1 MANFK
6 VVEIFESINGEG
18 RRVGQLAIFIRLQK
32 CNLNCSYCDTRW
44 ANGDDAP
51 YTLMSEDEIYDRI
64 LKSGIKN
71 ITLTGGEPLLHKD
84 VEILLEKIGENP
96 NLSLE
101 IETNGSIELE
111 KFSKL
116 KNPPL
121 FTMDYK
127 LPSIKMENKMCLDNF
142 KYLTSKD
149 TVKFV
154 VGTIEDLKKAKEI
167 IERYSLIGKCAVYF
181 SPVFNSIDPIEI
193 VKFMKENRLNG
204 VNLQLQIHKFIW
216 DPRKRICMIRKLF

>member
-127 LPSIKMENKMCLDNF
+127 LPSSKMENKMCLDNF
-142 KYLTSKD
+142 KYLASKD

-216 DPRKRICMIRKLF
+216 DPESKGV

>member
-127 LPSIKMENKMCLDNF
+127 LSSSKMENKMCLDNF
-142 KYLTSKD
+142 KYLTLKD

-181 SPVFNSIDPIEI
+181 SPVFNSIAPIEI
-193 VKFMKENRLNG
+193 VKFMKESRLNG

-216 DPRKRICMIRKLF
+216 DPESKGV

>member
-84 VEILLEKIGENP
+84 VEIPLEKIGENP

-127 LPSIKMENKMCLDNF
+127 LPSSKMENKMCLDNF
-142 KYLTSKD
+142 KYLTLKD

-216 DPRKRICMIRKLF
+216 DPESKGV

>member
-71 ITLTGGEPLLHKD
+71 ITLTGGEPFLHKD

-127 LPSIKMENKMCLDNF
+127 LPSSKMENKMCLDNF

-216 DPRKRICMIRKLF
+216 DPESKGV

>member
-84 VEILLEKIGENP
+84 VEILLEKIEENP

-127 LPSIKMENKMCLDNF
+127 LPSSKMENKMCLDNF
-142 KYLTSKD
+142 KYLTLKD

-181 SPVFNSIDPIEI
+181 SPVFNSIDPVEI
-193 VKFMKENRLNG
+193 VEFMKENRLNG

-216 DPRKRICMIRKLF
+216 DPESKGV

>member
-84 VEILLEKIGENP
+84 VEILLEKIRENP

-127 LPSIKMENKMCLDNF
+127 LPSSKMENKMCLDNF
-142 KYLTSKD
+142 KYLTLKD

-216 DPRKRICMIRKLF
+216 DPESKGV

>member
-18 RRVGQLAIFIRLQK
+18 RRIGQLAIFIRLQK

-127 LPSIKMENKMCLDNF
+127 LPSSKMENKMCLDNF

-216 DPRKRICMIRKLF
+216 DPESKGV

>member
-127 LPSIKMENKMCLDNF
+127 LPSSKMENKMCLDNF

-181 SPVFNSIDPIEI
+181 SPVFNFIDPIEI

-216 DPRKRICMIRKLF
+216 DPESKGV

>member
-6 VVEIFESINGEG
+6 VVVIFESINGEG

-127 LPSIKMENKMCLDNF
+127 LPSSKMENKMCLDNF
-142 KYLTSKD
+142 KYLTLKD

-216 DPRKRICMIRKLF
+216 DPESKGV

>member
-18 RRVGQLAIFIRLQK
+18 RKVGQLAIFIRLQK
-32 CNLNCSYCDTRW
+32 CNQNWNSCETRW

-71 ITLTGGEPLLHKD
+71 ITLTGGEPLVHKD

-127 LPSIKMENKMCLDNF
+127 LPSSKMENKMCLDNF

-216 DPRKRICMIRKLF
+216 DPESKGV

>member
-6 VVEIFESINGEG
+6 VVEMFESINGEG

-84 VEILLEKIGENP
+84 VEILLEKIGNNP

-127 LPSIKMENKMCLDNF
+127 LPSSKMENKMCLDNF
-142 KYLTSKD
+142 KYLTLKD

-181 SPVFNSIDPIEI
+181 SPVFNSIDPVEI
-193 VKFMKENRLNG
+193 VEFMKKNRLNG

-216 DPRKRICMIRKLF
+216 DPESKGV

>member
-84 VEILLEKIGENP
+84 VEILLEKIGNNP

-127 LPSIKMENKMCLDNF
+127 LPSSKMENKMCLDNF

-181 SPVFNSIDPIEI
+181 SPVFNSIDPVEI
-193 VKFMKENRLNG
+193 VEFMKKNRLNG

-216 DPRKRICMIRKLF
+216 APESKGV

>member
-84 VEILLEKIGENP
+84 VEILLEKIGNNP

-127 LPSIKMENKMCLDNF
+127 LPSSKMENKMCLDNF
-142 KYLTSKD
+142 KYLTLKD

-154 VGTIEDLKKAKEI
+154 IGTIEDLKKAKEI
-167 IERYSLIGKCAVYF
+167 IERYFLIGKCAVYF
-181 SPVFNSIDPIEI
+181 SPVFNSINPVEI
-193 VKFMKENRLNG
+193 VEFMKKNRLNG

-216 DPRKRICMIRKLF
+216 DPESKGV

>member
-127 LPSIKMENKMCLDNF
+127 LPSSKMENKMCLDNF
-142 KYLTSKD
+142 KYLTLKD

-204 VNLQLQIHKFIW
+204 VNLQVQIHKFIW
-216 DPRKRICMIRKLF
+216 DPESKGV

>member
-18 RRVGQLAIFIRLQK
+18 RKAGQLAIFVRLQK
-32 CNLNCSYCDTRW
+32 CNLNCSYCDTKW

-51 YTLMSEDEIYDRI
+51 YTLMSEEEIYNKI

-71 ITLTGGEPLLHKD
+71 ITLTGGEPLLHEN
-84 VEILLEKIGENP
+84 VEILLEKIGNNP

-101 IETNGSIELE
+101 IETNGSIELK

-116 KNPPL
+116 KNPPS

-127 LPSIKMENKMCLDNF
+127 LPSSKMESKMCLENF

-149 TVKFV
+149 TIKFV

-167 IERYSLIGKCAVYF
+167 K
-181 SPVFNSIDPIEI
+181 
-193 VKFMKENRLNG
+193 
-204 VNLQLQIHKFIW
+204 
-216 DPRKRICMIRKLF
+216 KLLSQF

>member
-127 LPSIKMENKMCLDNF
+127 LPSSKMENKMCLDNF
-142 KYLTSKD
+142 KYLTLKD

-181 SPVFNSIDPIEI
+181 SPVFNFIDPVEI
-193 VKFMKENRLNG
+193 VEFMKENRLNG

-216 DPRKRICMIRKLF
+216 DPESKGV

>member
-101 IETNGSIELE
+101 IETNGSTELE

-127 LPSIKMENKMCLDNF
+127 LPSSKMENKMCLDNF
-142 KYLTSKD
+142 KYLTLKD

-216 DPRKRICMIRKLF
+216 DPESKGV

>member
-51 YTLMSEDEIYDRI
+51 YTVMSEDEIYNRI
-64 LKSGIKN
+64 LESGIKN
-71 ITLTGGEPLLHKD
+71 ITLTGGEPLLHKN
-84 VEILLEKIGENP
+84 VETLLEKIGENP

-127 LPSIKMENKMCLDNF
+127 LPSSKMENKMCLDNF
-142 KYLTSKD
+142 KYLTLKD

-181 SPVFNSIDPIEI
+181 SPVFNSIDPVEI
-193 VKFMKENRLNG
+193 VEFMKKNRLNG

-216 DPRKRICMIRKLF
+216 DPESKGV

>member
-84 VEILLEKIGENP
+84 VEILLEKIGKNP

-127 LPSIKMENKMCLDNF
+127 LSSSKMENKMCLDNF
-142 KYLTSKD
+142 KYLTLKD

-181 SPVFNSIDPIEI
+181 SPVFNSIDPVEI
-193 VKFMKENRLNG
+193 VEFMKLNRLNG

-216 DPRKRICMIRKLF
+216 DPESKGV

>member
-127 LPSIKMENKMCLDNF
+127 LPSSKMENKMCLDNF

-193 VKFMKENRLNG
+193 VKFMKENR
-204 VNLQLQIHKFIW
+204 
-216 DPRKRICMIRKLF
+216 

>member
-51 YTLMSEDEIYDRI
+51 YTLMSEGEIYDRI

-84 VEILLEKIGENP
+84 VEILLEKIGNNP

-127 LPSIKMENKMCLDNF
+127 LPSSKMENKMCLDNF

-167 IERYSLIGKCAVYF
+167 IKRYSLIGKCAVYF
-181 SPVFNSIDPIEI
+181 SPVFNSIDPVEI
-193 VKFMKENRLNG
+193 VEFMKENRLNG

-216 DPRKRICMIRKLF
+216 DPESKGV

>member
-18 RRVGQLAIFIRLQK
+18 RRIGQLAIFIRLQK

-127 LPSIKMENKMCLDNF
+127 LPSSKMENKMCLDNF
-142 KYLTSKD
+142 KYLTLKD

-216 DPRKRICMIRKLF
+216 DPESKGV

>member
-84 VEILLEKIGENP
+84 VEILLEKIGNNP

-127 LPSIKMENKMCLDNF
+127 LPSSKMENKMCLDNF

-181 SPVFNSIDPIEI
+181 SPVFNSIDPVEI
-193 VKFMKENRLNG
+193 VEFMKKNRLNG

-216 DPRKRICMIRKLF
+216 DPESKGV

>member
-18 RRVGQLAIFIRLQK
+18 RRGGQLAIFIRLQK

-84 VEILLEKIGENP
+84 VEILLEKIGNNP

-127 LPSIKMENKMCLDNF
+127 LPSSKMKNKMCLDNF

-181 SPVFNSIDPIEI
+181 SPVFNSIDPVEI
-193 VKFMKENRLNG
+193 VEFMKEKRLNG

-216 DPRKRICMIRKLF
+216 DPESKGV

>member
-84 VEILLEKIGENP
+84 VKILLEKIGENP

-127 LPSIKMENKMCLDNF
+127 LPSSKMENKMCLDNF
-142 KYLTSKD
+142 KYLTLKD

-216 DPRKRICMIRKLF
+216 DPESKGV